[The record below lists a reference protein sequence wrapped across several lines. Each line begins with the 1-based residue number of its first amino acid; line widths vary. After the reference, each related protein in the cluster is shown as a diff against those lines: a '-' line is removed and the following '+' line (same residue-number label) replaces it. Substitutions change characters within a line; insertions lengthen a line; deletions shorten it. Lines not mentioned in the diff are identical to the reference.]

1 MRENVTELLKRL
13 ENTQKGET
21 ICLKYDD
28 VRKILRLLTDHGKTE
43 ITGNTL
49 DTETILDGLDHMAV
63 ACVGISCDVC
73 RFKNKK
79 KTEPFTCA
87 MDEANIAENAA
98 RLIED
103 QAERIAI
110 MSEGGWCPDWHFFTF
125 RPATNEEKEAY
136 KVIYGEY
143 NEGDAEELQML
154 ENVPGDCEDVF
165 LWNGYGFSVD
175 TYDDGMLEREGEIE
189 EGMAWAYLPK
199 PPKKGEA

>member
-21 ICLKYDD
+21 ICLKHDD

-87 MDEANIAENAA
+87 MDEPNIAENAA

-110 MSEGGWCPDWHFFTF
+110 MSEGGWRDVKTDHPKWDCDCIVCVDGESQFACARFD
-125 RPATNEEKEAY
+125 KE
-136 KVIYGEY
+136 
-143 NEGDAEELQML
+143 
-154 ENVPGDCEDVF
+154 
-165 LWNGYGFSVD
+165 
-175 TYDDGMLEREGEIE
+175 GMLAFYEPDIYESDVIPGVTHWMPLPEPPKEGE
-189 EGMAWAYLPK
+189 A
-199 PPKKGEA
+199 